1 MTDEERRRMRD
12 THTPV
17 PIAGLSELSRGLSKL
32 STSVIRMEGKIDT
45 VKDDLLPPVSRAAQ
59 EARDGVL
66 KLNGRVTTLE
76 KTEHECV
83 DEERQRRQDNDI
95 AETRVKAAGISK
107 LVWWLMGIAIVV
119 GGSVMGFAMAT
130 RSDTSEARTQLR
142 DLDGIDDKVVENSVK
157 IQSLEKAQ
165 AEDRA
170 TYLRTVK
177 SIPNEVEQ
185 VARSREPTLEEIE
198 DATDDLPMTGREREM
213 LKRILTKAR
222 ARAERQA
229 GDDGG

>member
-1 MTDEERRRMRD
+1 MTDKRG
-12 THTPV
+12 TTLGTLTPV
-17 PIAGLSELSRGLSKL
+17 PTEDLAVVSRGITKMGNAVVRIETAV
-32 STSVIRMEGKIDT
+32 STI
-45 VKDDLLPPVSRAAQ
+45 KDDLLPPVAKAAQ

-66 KLNGRVTTLE
+66 KLNGRVTALE
-76 KTEHECV
+76 NTEHECV

-119 GGSVMGFAMAT
+119 GGSAMGFAMVT
-130 RSDTSEARTQLR
+130 RGDTSEARTQLR
-142 DLDGIDDKVVENSVK
+142 DLDGIDEKVVEHSVK
-157 IQSLEKAQ
+157 IQALEKAQ

-185 VARSREPTLEEIE
+185 VARNREPTLEEIE

-222 ARAERQA
+222 ARAEHQA
-229 GDDGG
+229 DDGG